1 MRAKQSFEEALEFFS
16 RGLYHRA
23 ISGFREA
30 IGQDEST
37 YAPLAQQF
45 LQESIKLLAVKY
57 ISQELFPQALDLL
70 TSGLEELPESTDL
83 KICKAIVFHN
93 TSKYA
98 EALSLFQACL
108 DNSPDVPAVRISTSI
123 TLLNMGFLDQAE
135 KILSET
141 TTLPPFDAT
150 IHLLLGT
157 VHYRKQKYPVA
168 ETQLNRAL
176 ELQKPFPEALLGL
189 IALYVRQN
197 RPAEAMTVL
206 TDLLPFYRRR
216 KHLLPVLAYLRHK
229 LSLADDHPVVREYL
243 SPSSAAPPTLNEINR
258 WADNHFYEALPIDVL
273 TLPFHDSEGELI
285 RHFWFRSLLIQHYQQ
300 LLAGGSDQPDIHF
313 RLGREFQR
321 TKKHDLAIRHFR
333 KCLAAN
339 PGFLPAKISLA
350 FAHNELTE
358 RDKAR
363 ELLEEIHHS
372 FQKMP
377 DLILRSSELQMDEP
391 AVPVDEKAL
400 RDELRILQMAVRQ
413 NPHFAD
419 IHYNIGRIHYLLD
432 QPEEALQYFEKA
444 CRLNPNFIRA
454 NIGQAVSL
462 MQMQHIDDA
471 RAVLNQLSGNRR
483 LYAKVTY
490 TLAVLHQLEGR
501 LDKARVLLLELTGM
515 DNDFGQLAH
524 ELLQR
529 LSVV

>member
-30 IGQDEST
+30 IGEDEPT

-57 ISQELFPQALDLL
+57 IAQELFPQALDLL
-70 TSGLEELPESTDL
+70 SSGLEELPHSTDL
-83 KICKAIVFHN
+83 KICQAIVFHN

-98 EALSLFQACL
+98 EALALFQECL
-108 DNSPDVPAVRISTSI
+108 SGSPEVSAIRICTSI
-123 TLLNMGFLDQAE
+123 TLLNMGFLDRAE
-135 KILSET
+135 KILGET
-141 TTLPPFDAT
+141 TMLPPFDAT

-157 VHYRKQKYPVA
+157 VYYRKQMYPVA

-176 ELQKPFPEALLGL
+176 ELQKPFPEAMLGL
-189 IALYVRQN
+189 IALQLRQD
-197 RPAEAMTVL
+197 RL
-206 TDLLPFYRRR
+206 TDALAILADLLPFYRRR
-216 KHLLPVLAYLRHK
+216 KQLLPVLAFLRHK
-229 LSLADDHPVVREYL
+229 LGLADDDPVVRDYL
-243 SPSSAAPPTLNEINR
+243 SPLSTPTPTPREISR
-258 WADNHFYEALPIDVL
+258 WSDNHFYAALPIDVL

-300 LLAGGSDQPDIHF
+300 VLAGGADQPDIHF

-333 KCLAAN
+333 KCLEAN

-350 FAHNELTE
+350 FAHNDMTE

-363 ELLEEIHHS
+363 ALLEEIHNS
-372 FQKMP
+372 FRQMP

-391 AVPVDEKAL
+391 AVPVDEKAM

-419 IHYNIGRIHYLLD
+419 LHYNIGRIHFLLD
-432 QPEEALQYFEKA
+432 QPEAALQYFDKA

-454 NIGQAVSL
+454 NIGRAVSL
-462 MQMQHIDDA
+462 MQMQHIDEA
-471 RAVLNQLSGNRR
+471 RTVLNQLSGNRR

-490 TLAVLHQLEGR
+490 TLAVLYQLEGQ
-501 LDKARVLLLELTGM
+501 LDKARVLLLELSGM
-515 DNDFGQLAH
+515 ENDFGQLAH
-524 ELLQR
+524 ELLQK